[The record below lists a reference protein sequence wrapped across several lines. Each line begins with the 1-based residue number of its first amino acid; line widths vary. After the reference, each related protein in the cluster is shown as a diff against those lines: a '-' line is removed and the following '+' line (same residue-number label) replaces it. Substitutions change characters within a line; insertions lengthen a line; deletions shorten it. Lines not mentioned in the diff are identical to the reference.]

1 MKPILIAK
9 VGSTVES
16 ILDRR
21 GDFHDWLR
29 VLLGRDEATALVC
42 EPHLGD
48 TLPALDEFG
57 GVIVTGASAMIT
69 DEADWSV
76 RTEAWLA
83 RVFEARIPILG
94 ICYGH
99 QMLARIAGGHVDW
112 NPNGREIGT
121 VDVKLCGAANED
133 QLFQELPACLDVQT
147 THSQSVVELPP
158 GAIHLASNAH
168 DSHQAFSLGDSAW
181 GVQFHP
187 EFDAD
192 VLRGYLEERR
202 ESIASE
208 GIDVDARL
216 EATRDSDHG
225 ERLLLSFEA
234 LVRSRQ

>member
-9 VGSTVES
+9 VGSTVDR

-29 VLLGRDEATALVC
+29 VLLGRDERSAPVC
-42 EPHLGD
+42 EPHLGHE
-48 TLPALDEFG
+48 LPELNEFA

-83 RVFEARIPILG
+83 RVFEAGIPILG

-99 QMLARIAGGHVDW
+99 QMLARVAGGRVDW
-112 NPNGREIGT
+112 NPKGREIGT
-121 VDVKLCGAANED
+121 VDVKLLAAANED
-133 QLFQELPACLDVQT
+133 VLFQGFPPSLDVQT

-158 GAIHLASNAH
+158 GAIHLATNEH
-168 DSHQAFSLGDSAW
+168 DSYQAFVIGDSAW

-192 VLRGYLEERR
+192 VLRGYLEERH
-202 ESIASE
+202 ESISSE

-216 EATRDSDHG
+216 KATRDSDHG

-234 LVRSRQ
+234 FVRSRQ